1 MYVRNTLL
9 AKSLQNMRRLMI
21 RQASKFFQ
29 VKRGKF
35 SATKKGQIL
44 IQSSVKILQKASSSP
59 SESFIIIIVI
69 GIIILIIYV
78 VTISANPGGGW
89 DFESV
94 YFDPVVHHITSQPS
108 STSHYKTSQ
117 WYSGPYIDHH
127 SPFPVSILTYCPPIT
142 GHLDDHNTD
151 MSII

>member
-94 YFDPVVHHITSQPS
+94 YFDPVVHHIITS
-108 STSHYKTSQ
+108 
-117 WYSGPYIDHH
+117 HH
-127 SPFPVSILTYCPPIT
+127 SPVVHHIT
-142 GHLDDHNTD
+142 KHHSSTVGHTL
-151 MSII
+151 IITAPFQSQY

>member
-1 MYVRNTLL
+1 MYIRNTLL
-9 AKSLQNMRRLMI
+9 AKSLQNLRRLMI

-59 SESFIIIIVI
+59 SESFIIIIIVI

-94 YFDPVVHHITSQPS
+94 YFDPVVHHITS
-108 STSHYKTSQ
+108 
-117 WYSGPYIDHH
+117 HH
-127 SPFPVSILTYCPPIT
+127 SPVVHHIT
-142 GHLDDHNTD
+142 KHHSGTVGHTL
-151 MSII
+151 IITAPFQSQY

>member
-9 AKSLQNMRRLMI
+9 AKSLQNLRRLMI

-94 YFDPVVHHITSQPS
+94 YFDPVAHHITSRHITVVHHITVEHHS
-108 STSHYKTSQ
+108 ST
-117 WYSGPYIDHH
+117 
-127 SPFPVSILTYCPPIT
+127 V
-142 GHLDDHNTD
+142 GHLL
-151 MSII
+151 IITAPFQSQY